1 MTNHRK
7 IHLTEL
13 KLPYFS
19 VLCFPIIPDEIKM
32 KTETAKKIKKKT
44 KKKKRGNRRKENGH
58 LHRTEQT
65 NLTPN
70 IQKKNVTKGK
80 SKAD

>member
-19 VLCFPIIPDEIKM
+19 VLCFPIIPDEIRM
-32 KTETAKKIKKKT
+32 KTETAKKIKKNKENKKR
-44 KKKKRGNRRKENGH
+44 KKKKRKRPPPQDRANK
-58 LHRTEQT
+58 
-65 NLTPN
+65 PN
-70 IQKKNVTKGK
+70 T
-80 SKAD
+80 